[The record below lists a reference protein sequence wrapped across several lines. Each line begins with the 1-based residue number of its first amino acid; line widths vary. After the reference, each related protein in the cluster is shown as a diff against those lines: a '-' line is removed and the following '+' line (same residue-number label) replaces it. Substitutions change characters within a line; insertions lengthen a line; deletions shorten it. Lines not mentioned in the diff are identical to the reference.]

1 MAPKGK
7 LMGRNRTLRAL
18 GFTLAV
24 AIVGT
29 VAASTAMSAGN
40 ATTIRIWVDSDRLP
54 AITKVANAWGGSK
67 GVTLD
72 IVQKGSDS
80 IRSDVKTVQ
89 ADTAPDLI
97 VGAHDWVGELSSNG
111 SIVPLNPS
119 KALQAGIAKGA
130 LDAFSYGV
138 AIKRL
143 YGAPVYT
150 ENVALITNTKL
161 AKVPKTWASLETQ
174 ALAAK
179 KKLKQK
185 VGIAVQQGTGDAY
198 HMYPFFTSLCGYIFG
213 RNKAGNLD
221 PSDIGVA
228 NPKFLKVGAP
238 EIDRWNKV
246 GLISS
251 SVTDGIAKQ
260 LFLTG
265 KAAYYVTG
273 PWFLD
278 DIKKSGVKFAVSAFP
293 NNKCATTPFTGVGG
307 LMVTKFAAAHGV
319 ESLAKDFAANYMLRT
334 GPQFTHYSVGG
345 RLPVNLKAA
354 EQIKDPYVKGFALS
368 GAKGKSMP
376 NIPQMNSVWTDLG
389 QAWVRSTKGAGAMPA
404 RKSFIGAQRSIE
416 QKIG

>member
-1 MAPKGK
+1 MRG
-7 LMGRNRTLRAL
+7 L
-18 GFTLAV
+18 GFALAV
-24 AIVGT
+24 AIAGT
-29 VAASTAMSAGN
+29 VAASSAMSASN
-40 ATTIRIWVDSDRLP
+40 ATTIRIWVDQDRLP
-54 AITKVANAWGGSK
+54 AITKVANDWAASK
-67 GVTLD
+67 GVTID

-89 ADTAPDLI
+89 ADTAPDVI

-119 KALQAGIAKGA
+119 KALLAGVAKGA
-130 LDAFSYGV
+130 IDAFSYGV

-143 YGAPVYT
+143 YGAPIYT

-161 AKVPKTWASLETQ
+161 AKVPKTWASLEKQ
-174 ALAAK
+174 ALATK

-185 VGIAVQQGTGDAY
+185 VGIAVQQGNGDAY
-198 HMYPFFTSLCGYIFG
+198 HMNPFFTGLCGYIFG

-228 NPKFLKVGAP
+228 NAKFLKVGAP

-246 GLISS
+246 GLINS

-278 DIKKSGVKFAVSAFP
+278 DIKKSGLKFAVSAFP
-293 NNKCATTPFTGVGG
+293 NNKCATSPFTGVGG
-307 LMVTKFAAAHGV
+307 LMVTRFAAAHGT
-319 ESLAKDFAANYMLRT
+319 ESLAKDFAGNYMLQT
-334 GPQFTHYSVGG
+334 APQFTHYSIGG

-354 EQIKDPYVKGFALS
+354 AQIKDPYVKGFALS
-368 GAKGKSMP
+368 GTKGSSMP

-389 QAWVRSTKGAGAMPA
+389 QAWVRATKGSGAMTA
-404 RKSFIGAQRSIE
+404 RRSFIGAQKSIE

>member
-1 MAPKGK
+1 MLSTRRMRVVAG
-7 LMGRNRTLRAL
+7 
-18 GFTLAV
+18 LAV
-24 AIVGT
+24 
-29 VAASTAMSAGN
+29 VALAAVVSASAGTSAN
-40 ATTIRIWVDSDRLP
+40 NQSAKIRIWVDQDRLP
-54 AITKVANAWGGSK
+54 AITKVANDWAATK
-67 GVTLD
+67 GVTIE

-89 ADTAPDLI
+89 ADTAPDVIL
-97 VGAHDWVGELSSNG
+97 GAHDWVGELSSNG

-119 KALQAGIAKGA
+119 KALLAGIPKGA
-130 LDAFSYGV
+130 IDAFSYGV

-143 YGAPVYT
+143 YGAPIYT

-161 AKVPKTWASLETQ
+161 ATVPKTWASLESQ

-185 VGIAVQQGTGDAY
+185 VGLAVQQGNGDAY
-198 HMYPFFTSLCGYIFG
+198 HMYPFFTGLCGYIFG
-213 RNKAGNLD
+213 RNAAGNLD
-221 PSDIGVA
+221 PSNIGVA
-228 NPKFLKVGAP
+228 NKKFLKVGAP

-246 GLISS
+246 GFLNS

-278 DIKKSGVKFAVSAFP
+278 DIKKSGLKFAVSAFP
-293 NNKCATTPFTGVGG
+293 NNKCATSPFTGVGG
-307 LMVTKFAAAHGV
+307 LMVTKFAATHGV
-319 ESLAKDFAANYMLRT
+319 ESLAKDFAANYML
-334 GPQFTHYSVGG
+334 GADPQYAHYSVGG
-345 RLPVNLKAA
+345 RLPVNAKAA
-354 EQIKDPYVKGFALS
+354 ARITDPYLKGFALS
-368 GAKGKSMP
+368 GTTGTAMP

-404 RKSFIGAQRSIE
+404 RKSFIGAQRSIA

>member
-1 MAPKGK
+1 M
-7 LMGRNRTLRAL
+7 LSLRTLRAL
-18 GFTLAV
+18 GLTLAV
-24 AIVGT
+24 AVIGIVA
-29 VAASTAMSAGN
+29 VSAGTS
-40 ATTIRIWVDSDRLP
+40 ATAQAAKIRIWVDQDRLP
-54 AITKVANAWGGSK
+54 AMTKVANDWAATK
-67 GVTLD
+67 GVT
-72 IVQKGSDS
+72 IEVVQKGSDS
-80 IRSDVKTVQ
+80 IRADVKTVQ
-89 ADTAPDLI
+89 PDTAPDLI

-119 KALQAGIAKGA
+119 KALVAGVAKGA
-130 LDAFSYGV
+130 IDAFSYGV

-161 AKVPKTWASLETQ
+161 ATVPKTWASLESQ

-185 VGIAVQQGTGDAY
+185 VGIAVQQGNGDAY
-198 HMYPFFTSLCGYIFG
+198 HMYPFFTGLCGYIFG
-213 RNKAGNLD
+213 RNAAGNLD

-246 GLISS
+246 GLINS

-293 NNKCATTPFTGVGG
+293 DNKCATTPFTGVGG
-307 LMVTKFAAAHGV
+307 LMVTKFAATHGV
-319 ESLAKDFAANYMLRT
+319 ESLAKDFAANYMLQA
-334 GPQFTHYSVGG
+334 GPQSTHFSVGG

-354 EQIKDPYVKGFALS
+354 AQIKDPYIRGYALS
-368 GAKGKSMP
+368 GAKGIAMP
-376 NIPQMNSVWTDLG
+376 NIPQMNSVWVDLG

-404 RKSFIGAQRSIE
+404 RKSFIGASKSIA

>member
-1 MAPKGK
+1 MLGSRK
-7 LMGRNRTLRAL
+7 LRAL
-18 GFTLAV
+18 GGVTFALAV
-24 AIVGT
+24 LGT
-29 VAASTAMSAGN
+29 VAATAGMGAGS
-40 ATTIRIWVDSDRLP
+40 ATTVRIWVDKDRQD
-54 AITKVANAWGGSK
+54 AITKVANDWAASK
-67 GVTLD
+67 GVTID

-89 ADTAPDLI
+89 AETAPDLI
-97 VGAHDWVGELSSNG
+97 VGAHDWIGELSSNG

-119 KALQAGIAKGA
+119 KAALKDIPQGA
-130 LDAFSYGV
+130 QNAFSYGV
-138 AIKRL
+138 AVKRL
-143 YGAPVYT
+143 WGIPLYV
-150 ENVALITNTKL
+150 ENVGLITNTKL
-161 AKVPKTWASLETQ
+161 AKAPKTWAEFEKN
-174 ALAAK
+174 AYAAK

-185 VGIAVQQGTGDAY
+185 VAVAVQQGTGDAY
-198 HMYPFFTSLCGYIFG
+198 HMYPFFTGLCGYIFG
-213 RNKAGNLD
+213 RNAAGNLD

-228 NPKFLKVGAP
+228 NKKFLQVGAP
-238 EIDRWNKV
+238 EIDRWNKT
-246 GLISS
+246 GFINS

-278 DIKKSGVKFAVSAFP
+278 EIKKSGLTFSVSPFP

-307 LMVTKFAAAHGV
+307 LMVTKFAATHGV
-319 ESLAKDFAANYMLRT
+319 ESFAKDFANYMLGA

-345 RLPVNLKAA
+345 RLPANVKAA
-354 EQIKDPYVKGFALS
+354 NRITDPYLKGFALAGS
-368 GAKGKSMP
+368 RGTPMP

-404 RKSFIGAQRSIE
+404 KKSFIGAQKSIA

>member
-1 MAPKGK
+1 MPS
-7 LMGRNRTLRAL
+7 LRTLRAL
-18 GFTLAV
+18 GLTLAV
-24 AIVGT
+24 AVIGT
-29 VAASTAMSAGN
+29 VAVSAGTS
-40 ATTIRIWVDSDRLP
+40 ATTQSAKIRIWVDQDRLP
-54 AITKVANAWGGSK
+54 AITKVANDWAATK
-67 GVTLD
+67 GVT
-72 IVQKGSDS
+72 IEVVQKGSDS

-89 ADTAPDLI
+89 ADTAPDVI

-119 KALQAGIAKGA
+119 KALLAGIPKGA
-130 LDAFSYGV
+130 IDAFSYGV

-161 AKVPKTWASLETQ
+161 AKVPTTWASLESQ

-185 VGIAVQQGTGDAY
+185 VGIAVQQGNGDAY

-213 RNKAGNLD
+213 RNSAGNLD
-221 PSDIGVA
+221 PSNIGVA
-228 NPKFLKVGAP
+228 NAKFLKVGAP

-246 GLISS
+246 GFINS

-278 DIKKSGVKFAVSAFP
+278 DIKKSGLKFAVSAFP
-293 NNKCATTPFTGVGG
+293 NNKCATSPFTGVGG
-307 LMVTKFAAAHGV
+307 LMVTKFAATHGV
-319 ESLAKDFAANYMLRT
+319 ESLAKDFAANYMLGA
-334 GPQFTHYSVGG
+334 GPQYTHYSIGG

-354 EQIKDPYVKGFALS
+354 ARITDPYVKGFALS
-368 GAKGKSMP
+368 GTHGTAMP

-404 RKSFIGAQRSIE
+404 RKSFIGAQRSIA

>member
-1 MAPKGK
+1 M
-7 LMGRNRTLRAL
+7 LSLRTLRAL
-18 GFTLAV
+18 GLTLAV
-24 AIVGT
+24 AIIGT
-29 VAASTAMSAGN
+29 VAASAGTS
-40 ATTIRIWVDSDRLP
+40 ATTQSAKVRIWVDADRLP
-54 AITKVANAWGGSK
+54 AITKVANDWAATK

-72 IVQKGSDS
+72 IVQKGSDN
-80 IRSDVKTVQ
+80 IRADVKTVQ
-89 ADTAPDLI
+89 AETAPDLI

-119 KALQAGIAKGA
+119 RTATAGIAKGA
-130 LDAFSYGV
+130 LDAFSYGI

-143 YGAPVYT
+143 YGAPLYT

-161 AKVPKTWASLETQ
+161 AQVPKTWASLEAQ

-185 VGIAVQQGTGDAY
+185 VGIAVQQGNGDAY
-198 HMYPFFTSLCGYIFG
+198 HMYPFFTGTCGYIFG
-213 RNKAGNLD
+213 RNAAGNLD

-228 NPKFLKVGAP
+228 NPKFLKIGAP

-246 GLISS
+246 GLINS

-278 DIKKSGVKFAVSAFP
+278 DIKKSGLKFAVSAFP
-293 NNKCATTPFTGVGG
+293 DNKCTTTPFTGVGG
-307 LMVTKFAAAHGV
+307 LMVTKFAATHGV
-319 ESLAKDFAANYMLRT
+319 ESLAKDFAANYMLQA
-334 GPQFTHYSVGG
+334 GPQFAHYSVGG
-345 RLPVNLKAA
+345 RLPVNLKATL
-354 EQIKDPYVKGFALS
+354 QIKDPFVKGFALS
-368 GAKGKSMP
+368 GAKGIAMP
-376 NIPQMNSVWTDLG
+376 NIPQMNSVWQDLG

-404 RKSFIGAQRSIE
+404 RKSFIGAQRAIA